1 MTHISAAATRS
12 RRVAARH
19 AASNVPSS
27 RTGTFSLLRSHRREA
42 YSNSK
47 QCIYLTAC
55 FFAVAHIVI
64 TSAQPPSCPS
74 LPTTTSSPLMFLLG
88 SAALFV
94 NPQLAYFH
102 DGHLLLINKAE
113 TFHLKGKRECGG
125 GGGGRRWCWN
135 CCERNVL
142 RGVIIWCRAAVF
154 FKSCSCRVSG
164 GCRAFRCIH
173 LSLYAMVYSQP
184 WCSLARLC
192 CSLPRVCRARCSR
205 LQEFGKE
212 KVFVRRPQF
221 DGSFFGA
228 FRTLFNFK
236 GAQNIHARALQWML
250 SADKGNS
257 VEVYNEGSVLSC
269 SEELAS

>member
-1 MTHISAAATRS
+1 MTHISAVCGATTRS
-12 RRVAARH
+12 RRVAARP
-19 AASNVPSS
+19 AASTVPSS
-27 RTGTFSLLRSHRREA
+27 CNGTFSLLRSHRREA

-64 TSAQPPSCPS
+64 TSAHRSSCPS
-74 LPTTTSSPLMFLLG
+74 LPTTTSSPPLFLLG

-113 TFHLKGKRECGG
+113 TFHLKGKREWGW
-125 GGGGRRWCWN
+125 RRWCWN

-184 WCSLARLC
+184 WCSPARLC
-192 CSLPRVCRARCSR
+192 CSLPRVCRAHCSR
-205 LQEFGKE
+205 LQEFGK
-212 KVFVRRPQF
+212 
-221 DGSFFGA
+221 
-228 FRTLFNFK
+228 
-236 GAQNIHARALQWML
+236 
-250 SADKGNS
+250 
-257 VEVYNEGSVLSC
+257 
-269 SEELAS
+269 